1 MLQTKKFGTRSRR
14 PKQKRL
20 FNLQMGSCPHRLLR
34 AAEMSAA
41 AQKQRLAIARALA
54 RKPLVYLF
62 DDSFSALDFK
72 TDVALRGALQKKL
85 DKNAAVLVVAQR
97 VSTIMGAEQII
108 VLNHGRIV
116 GKGTHEQLIKNC
128 PEYLEI
134 AQSQLSKE
142 ELQ

>member
-1 MLQTKKFGTRSRR
+1 MIQTAQAEEFV
-14 PKQKRL
+14 
-20 FNLQMGSCPHRLLR
+20 R
-34 AAEMSAA
+34 ASDGQLSTPIAQGGGNVSGG
-41 AQKQRLAIARALA
+41 QKQRLGIARALA

-72 TDVALRGALQKKL
+72 TDAALRGALREKL
-85 DKNAAVLVVAQR
+85 DKNAAVLIVAQR

-108 VLNHGRIV
+108 VLDHGRIV
-116 GKGTHEQLIKNC
+116 GRGTHEQLLKDC